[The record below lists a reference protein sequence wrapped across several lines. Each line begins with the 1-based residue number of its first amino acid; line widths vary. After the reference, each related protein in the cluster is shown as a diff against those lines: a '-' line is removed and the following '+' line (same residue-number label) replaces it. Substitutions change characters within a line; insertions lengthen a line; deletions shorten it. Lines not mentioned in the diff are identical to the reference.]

1 MTYYQKFNKDYEKG
15 ISNEDRVL
23 EFLNKDNVN
32 KFCKCSKNYEFDFMN
47 LEYII
52 ELKSRRNNFNKYPS
66 TMCGY
71 NKLKIAEEN
80 PDNKYKFLFLFTD
93 GLYEWEYNKDE
104 YTIKKGGRKDR
115 GKLEYKDYAYI
126 GIDKLKLLSD
136 NITSKF

>member
-1 MTYYQKFNKDYEKG
+1 MSYYKKFNKDYEKG
-15 ISNEDRVL
+15 ISNEDRVI

-47 LEYII
+47 SEYTI

-71 NKLKIAEEN
+71 NKLKIAEDN

-93 GLYEWEYNKDE
+93 GLYEWEYNKEE

-115 GKLEYKDYAYI
+115 GKFEYKDYAYI

-136 NITSKF
+136 DIKSIF

>member
-1 MTYYQKFNKDYEKG
+1 MTYYQKFNQDYEKG

-47 LEYII
+47 SEYII

-71 NKLKIAEEN
+71 NKLKIAEDN
-80 PDNKYKFLFLFTD
+80 PENKYKFLFLFTD
-93 GLYEWEYNKDE
+93 GLYEDE

-115 GKLEYKDYAYI
+115 GKFEYKDYAYI

>member
-104 YTIKKGGRKDR
+104 YTVKKGGRKDR
-115 GKLEYKDYAYI
+115 GKFEYKDYAYI

>member
-1 MTYYQKFNKDYEKG
+1 MSYYQKFNKDYEKG
-15 ISNEDRVL
+15 ISNEDRVI

-47 LEYII
+47 SEYTI

-71 NKLKIAEEN
+71 NKLKIAEE
-80 PDNKYKFLFLFTD
+80 DTENKYKFLFLFTD

-115 GKLEYKDYAYI
+115 GKFEYKDYAYI

-136 NITSKF
+136 DIKSIF

>member
-23 EFLNKDNVN
+23 EFLNKDNIN

-47 LEYII
+47 SEYII
-52 ELKSRRNNFNKYPS
+52 ELKSRRNNYNTYPS

-71 NKLKIAEEN
+71 NKLKIAEDN
-80 PDNKYKFLFLFTD
+80 PENKYKFLFLFTD

-115 GKLEYKDYAYI
+115 GKFEYKDYAYI

-136 NITSKF
+136 NVTSKF

>member
-47 LEYII
+47 SEYTI

-71 NKLKIAEEN
+71 NKLKIAEE
-80 PDNKYKFLFLFTD
+80 DTENKYKFLFLFTD

-104 YTIKKGGRKDR
+104 YTVKKGGRKDR
-115 GKLEYKDYAYI
+115 GKFEYKDYAYI

>member
-1 MTYYQKFNKDYEKG
+1 MAYYQKFNKDYEKG
-15 ISNEDRVL
+15 ISNEDRVI

-47 LEYII
+47 SEYTI

-71 NKLKIAEEN
+71 NKLKIAEDN
-80 PDNKYKFLFLFTD
+80 PENKYKFLFLFTD

-115 GKLEYKDYAYI
+115 GKFEYKDYAYI

-136 NITSKF
+136 DIKSIF

>member
-1 MTYYQKFNKDYEKG
+1 MSYYQKFNKDYEKG
-15 ISNEDRVL
+15 ISNEDRVI

-47 LEYII
+47 SEYTI

-71 NKLKIAEEN
+71 NKLKIAEE
-80 PDNKYKFLFLFTD
+80 DTENKYKFLFLFTD
-93 GLYEWEYNKDE
+93 GLYEWEYNKEE

-115 GKLEYKDYAYI
+115 GKFEYKDYAYI

-136 NITSKF
+136 DIKSIF

>member
-47 LEYII
+47 SEYTI

-71 NKLKIAEEN
+71 NKLKIAEE
-80 PDNKYKFLFLFTD
+80 DTENKYKFLFLFTD

-115 GKLEYKDYAYI
+115 GKFEYKDYAYI